1 MRAPHGQALRWP
13 SCGAPSLCLPH
24 SKQSD
29 LKKGA
34 RGDNLDPFDLI
45 ENDKRMGIA
54 LKVVVGQR
62 GWNLVTAAAVETS
75 PTLHAHGY

>member
-1 MRAPHGQALRWP
+1 MRAPHAQALRWP
-13 SCGAPSLCLPH
+13 SCVAPSSCLPH
-24 SKQSD
+24 NKLSD

-45 ENDKRMGIA
+45 QNNKRMGVT

-62 GWNLVTAAAVETS
+62 CWNLVTAAAVETR